1 MAGSSEHGAGVG
13 WNHARGSQAIV
24 AKVAKP
30 QMGAC
35 TVSDIAYRAHMI
47 ASVDLSR
54 TDPAFSLLAPATVG
68 DAPES
73 SGPDCLTSNSHYVC
87 PTLLS
92 ESFASPR
99 RGP

>member
-1 MAGSSEHGAGVG
+1 MAGSSEHGTGDG

-30 QMGAC
+30 QTGAC
-35 TVSDIAYRAHMI
+35 AVAYRAHMI
-47 ASVDLSR
+47 APADLSR
-54 TDPAFSLLAPATVG
+54 TGPTFSLSTPATVG
-68 DAPES
+68 DAPEP
-73 SGPDCLTSNSHYVC
+73 SGDCLTSNSHYVC
-87 PTLLS
+87 PALLS